1 MLQNYKFIN
10 RKQNQTTSK
19 TNQQLFPIFAT
30 SKKYNKKSMTK
41 VSDRLN
47 RLAES
52 ATLAM
57 ARMSRELKAKGHDV
71 IALSLGEP
79 DFDTPDFIKEAAK
92 KAIDDNYSHYT
103 PVAGLPELR
112 NAIVSKF
119 KRDNNLEFT
128 ADQIVTST
136 GAKQS
141 LANVCLSLLNPG
153 DEVLLPCP
161 YWVSYAEII
170 KLAEGVPVEVPSSI
184 DSDFKVTPEE
194 LEAAITPNT
203 KLLMFSS
210 PCNPSGTVYTKDELE
225 AIAKMLEKYPNIYVV
240 ADEIYEH
247 INFTE
252 GHFSMGTIPSMKER
266 TVTVNG
272 VSKGYA
278 MTGWRIGFIGAPLW
292 IAKACNKIQGQ
303 ITSATCAIA
312 QKAAETAMLANPK
325 EVTADMKATFLKR
338 RDMILNELNNIE
350 GIKCN
355 IPQGAFYVFPD
366 VSYYFGKS
374 DGTTNI
380 NNAND
385 FCMYL
390 LNSCYVAFVA
400 GDAFGNPEC
409 VRISYAAADDKLME
423 AMGRIKNQLAK
434 LS

>member
-1 MLQNYKFIN
+1 
-10 RKQNQTTSK
+10 
-19 TNQQLFPIFAT
+19 
-30 SKKYNKKSMTK
+30 MTK
-41 VSDRLN
+41 VSDRIN

-57 ARMSRELKAKGHDV
+57 ARMSRELQAKGINV

-79 DFDTPDFIKEAAK
+79 DFDTPEFIKEAGK
-92 KAIDDNYSHYT
+92 KAIDDNFSHYT
-103 PVAGLPELR
+103 PVPGLPELR
-112 NAIVSKF
+112 SAIVQKF
-119 KRDNNLEFT
+119 KRDNELEFT
-128 ADQIVTST
+128 TDQIVTST

-161 YWVSYAEII
+161 FWVSYAEII

-184 DSDFKVTPEE
+184 DSDFKVTPEK

-210 PCNPSGTVYTKDELE
+210 PCNPSGTVYTQQELE
-225 AIAKMLEKYPNIYVV
+225 DIAKMLEKYPDIYIV

-252 GHFSMGTIPSMKER
+252 KHFSIGTISLMKDR
-266 TVTVNG
+266 TITVNG
-272 VSKGYA
+272 VSKGFA
-278 MTGWRIGFIGAPLW
+278 MTGWRVGFIGAPLW

-303 ITSATCAIA
+303 VTSATCAIA
-312 QKAAETAMLANPK
+312 QKATERAMLAEPRSTTQ
-325 EVTADMKATFLKR
+325 EMKDTFLRR
-338 RDMILNELNNIE
+338 RDLLIALLKDIP

-374 DGTTNI
+374 NGTNTI
-380 NNAND
+380 NNSND
-385 FCMYL
+385 LCMYL
-390 LNSCYVAFVA
+390 LNNAHVAFVA

-409 VRISYAAADDKLME
+409 IRISYAAADEKLIE
-423 AMGRIKNQLAK
+423 AMERIKKQLAK